1 MNLLTEEV
9 CNAWKNRNGAV
20 VLTTIGKDGIANSIY
35 VTCAEMYEDKQI
47 VVADNYFNK
56 TRENILEGSA
66 GIILF
71 ITKEGKA
78 YQIKGSLE
86 YRKNGDLFD
95 FMKCW
100 NPERHPGH
108 AAVVLVPEK
117 VYSGAKQIC

>member
-1 MNLLTEEV
+1 MNSLTEEV

-56 TRENILEGSA
+56 TRKNILEGSA

-86 YRKNGDLFD
+86 YRRNGDFFD
-95 FMKCW
+95 FMKRW